1 MSRRGSGDRRW
12 KRLISQEGMNDLAML
27 LDTKGAHYS
36 SPAGGV
42 QYFEEEMEEMCPAGT
57 LRKRAHYSSP
67 AGGVQYFEEEMEVMY
82 PSPKR
87 PKLEADSDGNGS
99 DTSGPNVDEKDGCV
113 SLIES
118 LQWASRIVDELI
130 PEERNRLAR
139 WFQTG
144 CLVKSNY
151 SGIGCAEM
159 AFANLQ
165 KALNMK
171 LGDEVWVPPIR
182 LVECADT
189 DKQCR
194 QVLQARGPPGTTPER
209 CFGDITA
216 RLPMTIRQELAA
228 ISWPS
233 KEDLLQN
240 SRSKMDK
247 LVKRKIN
254 KVLDL
259 FEKDGVVAF
268 NIDSTCY
275 DYVSG
280 KNVRVE
286 AVDQA
291 FVNGERNLNDAPC
304 KGMRL
309 VVAGMSCIHFSKA
322 GDMLG
327 LAGEGTAKPCL
338 VWLEERR
345 HRLEPFFTIECVFAH
360 ALLVLIHERL
370 GHLYDIQEVT
380 FDVYDLGEPIHRKRM
395 YVSGLLRCAVKRLEP
410 MWDLTKRFR
419 RRTVAS
425 PDMYFALS
433 DEHVQPYINAIAKK
447 KCKVSIGEQELTYPE
462 VLAEFER
469 AHAATYLE
477 MRQAMIAEGKLTAS
491 DTFVCDLMHSPIKS
505 KKIGIHAMPTLTC
518 KQTRFSVQRNRCLI
532 GDEY

>member
-1 MSRRGSGDRRW
+1 MWPSLCVPPPIAPALGAASNPSAVSQLGNESAYS
-12 KRLISQEGMNDLAML
+12 KRLVSQEGVNDLAML
-27 LDTKGAHYS
+27 LDAVNR
-36 SPAGGV
+36 V
-42 QYFEEEMEEMCPAGT
+42 QYLEEEVDDMC
-57 LRKRAHYSSP
+57 R
-67 AGGVQYFEEEMEVMY
+67 
-82 PSPKR
+82 SPKR
-87 PKLEADSDGNGS
+87 RKLEIVDSCA
-99 DTSGPNVDEKDGCV
+99 SGPPEKEGSV
-113 SLIES
+113 SLIQS
-118 LQWASRIVDELI
+118 LQWASRIVDELF
-130 PEERNRLAR
+130 PEERNRLAF

-151 SGIGCAEM
+151 SGIGCAEL

-165 KALNMK
+165 KALKRK
-171 LGDEVWVPPIR
+171 LGDGVSVPPIR

-194 QVLQARGPPGTTPER
+194 QVLQAQGPPCTTPER
-209 CFGDITA
+209 CFGDILA
-216 RLPMTIRQELAA
+216 RLPLTVRQQLAA
-228 ISWPS
+228 IRWPS
-233 KEDLLQN
+233 KKDLLQN
-240 SRSKMDK
+240 SRAKMDK

-259 FEKDGVVAF
+259 FENDGVVSF

-275 DYVSG
+275 DYISRQ
-280 KNVRVE
+280 NVRVE
-286 AVDQA
+286 AVDQV
-291 FVNGERNLNDAPC
+291 FLNGERGLNDAPL

-309 VVAGMSCIHFSKA
+309 AVAGMSCIHFSKA
-322 GDMLG
+322 GDKLG
-327 LAGEGTAKPCL
+327 LAGEDTAKPCL

-345 HRLEPFFTIECVFAH
+345 HRLEPFFIIECVFAH

-410 MWDLTKRFR
+410 MSDLTKRFR

-425 PDMYFALS
+425 PDMYFAPS

-477 MRQAMIAEGKLTAS
+477 MRQAMIARGTGATWHDSRAMLRRFTSAATIDRSPWVGGHFLAIRGGLTAE
-491 DTFVCDLMHSPIKS
+491 LP
-505 KKIGIHAMPTLTC
+505 
-518 KQTRFSVQRNRCLI
+518 R
-532 GDEY
+532 